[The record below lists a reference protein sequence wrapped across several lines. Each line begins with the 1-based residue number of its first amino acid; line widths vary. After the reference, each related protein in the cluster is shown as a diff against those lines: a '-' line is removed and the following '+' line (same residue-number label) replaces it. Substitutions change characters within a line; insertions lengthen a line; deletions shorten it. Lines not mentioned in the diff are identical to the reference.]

1 MKKDKRNIIILVVV
15 IILVVFSSYF
25 LFTSGMTGRFG
36 ANVNK
41 LSASVN
47 SNPNASFYPV
57 ITTVI
62 NSSGEAVTNSNVGVT
77 INAESI
83 YKIDKLYYSFDL
95 KNWKEKTDFKKDYN
109 ITSKLIF
116 TKEMNKKLYI
126 KVANEK
132 GYVSYPYETIIN
144 IDKERPI
151 IKTSGF
157 FSDKKVDLKDNYSLS
172 LIQYSNDK
180 INWTTEEISGDS
192 YTINNVNENYK
203 YLRVVDKAGNISK
216 IKRIGD

>member
-1 MKKDKRNIIILVVV
+1 MKKEKRNIIIFIII

-25 LFTSGMTGRFG
+25 LFTSGITGKFG
-36 ANVNK
+36 ANVNR

-62 NSSGEAVTNSNVGVT
+62 NSSGEVVVNNDIGIT
-77 INAESI
+77 INAEST

-109 ITSKLIF
+109 ITSKLVF
-116 TKEMNKKLYI
+116 TKSMCKTLYI
-126 KVANEK
+126 KVENEK
-132 GYVSYPYETIIN
+132 GYISYPYGTIIN
-144 IDKERPI
+144 IDKEIPS

-157 FSDKKVDLKDNYSLS
+157 FSDKKVHLKDNNELS

-180 INWTTEEISGDS
+180 INWKSKKISGTN
-192 YTINNVNENYK
+192 YMIKQINENYK

-216 IKRIGD
+216 VKKIGD

>member
-1 MKKDKRNIIILVVV
+1 MKKEKKYIIIFIII

-25 LFTSGMTGRFG
+25 LFTSGITGMFG
-36 ANVNK
+36 ANVNR

-62 NSSGEAVTNSNVGVT
+62 NSSGEAVVNNDIAVT

-95 KNWKEKTDFKKDYN
+95 KEWKENNGFKKGFN
-109 ITSKLIF
+109 ITSKLVF
-116 TKEMNKKLYI
+116 TESMNKKLYI
-126 KVANEK
+126 KVENEK
-132 GYVSYPYETIIN
+132 GYVSYPYETVIN
-144 IDKERPI
+144 IDKEKPVIR
-151 IKTSGF
+151 TSNF
-157 FSDKKVDLKDNYSLS
+157 FSDKKIDLKDNNELS

-180 INWTTEEISGDS
+180 INWKSKRISGTS
-192 YTINNVNENYK
+192 YTIKQVNQNYK

-216 IKRIGD
+216 VKKIGD

>member
-1 MKKDKRNIIILVVV
+1 MKKDKRNIIILIV
-15 IILVVFSSYF
+15 IAILVVFSSYF
-25 LFTSGMTGRFG
+25 LFISGITGEFN

-62 NSSGEAVTNSNVGVT
+62 NSSGEEVTKNNVAVT

-83 YKIDKLYYSFDL
+83 YKIDKLYYSFDM
-95 KNWKEKTDFKKDYN
+95 KNWKESDEFKKGYN
-109 ITSKLIF
+109 INYKLVF
-116 TKEMNKKLYI
+116 TKQMNEKLYI
-126 KVANEK
+126 KVENEK

-144 IDKERPI
+144 IDKEKPV
-151 IKTSGF
+151 IKTSNF
-157 FSDKKVDLKDNYSLS
+157 FSDKKAILTDNYDLS

-180 INWTTEEISGDS
+180 RNWVNEEISGDNF
-192 YTINNVNENYK
+192 TINKIKENYK

-216 IKRIGD
+216 IKKIGD